1 MATMQIQTSQQTN
14 HGTVF
19 RRRSSKCRIHPQQRA
34 CNAEAGTAFAAR
46 HVHAVCGGSSSEQQQ
61 QRTTRHQRK
70 QQYPHPYRHQ
80 FGFMKYLIRIYL
92 LSQPVNFF
100 SQNAADIRL

>member
-1 MATMQIQTSQQTN
+1 MVPFSGGEVASAEFIPNNVPATPRQAPLL
-14 HGTVF
+14 
-19 RRRSSKCRIHPQQRA
+19 RRVMCTLCA
-34 CNAEAGTAFAAR
+34 VAA
-46 HVHAVCGGSSSEQQQ
+46 QLQ
-61 QRTTRHQRK
+61 